1 MSSLSF
7 KISFSDGFSTDN
19 LRAFGL
25 GLGLG
30 GITWKTLVIS
40 SVVDSFCRTIC
51 GYMTGSDGS

>member
-7 KISFSDGFSTDN
+7 KISFSDGFATDN
-19 LRAFGL
+19 LRALGL

-40 SVVDSFCRTIC
+40 SVVDSLCLTIC
-51 GYMTGSDGS
+51 GYVTGSDGS